1 MNNVAYQLY
10 VWLDVAWRR
19 RYVIAIPF
27 LIMPIIGFAVGLVSP
42 KTYTAHT
49 SMLIQ
54 ETSKL
59 NPFLEDFAVSAM
71 LKERLSALQTLLH
84 SRHVLYK
91 VAVDRGLID
100 EKSSKVEQDRAIY
113 LLSSSLRMEM
123 SGKDL
128 IRIQYTASDPEVIEP
143 ILQTL
148 SGYFIEQLLAPERSS
163 MEDSSEFLSDLLADR
178 KVELERSENALAAF
192 KNKHAEQLPELHMGN
207 VSRLAQLK
215 NRLFERE
222 AELSGALNSL
232 GTIDQQL
239 SKTNPVMAKLEEEIV
254 TLQSNLTLL
263 RARYTDGHS
272 SVQGTLRRLTRLQTE
287 RNNALSN
294 IDNQVNADQL
304 ITMAGAANSDTNGT
318 QPRLLISQLDRLQSV
333 RNKVSALTEEVKSLR
348 QMIVE
353 QTKQTS
359 QLGEL
364 DKQLNILQRDL
375 KVKNKLYEEFLERSE
390 LARVTGS
397 LGTFEKENRI
407 KIIDLPFTP
416 SIPSSPSAIVFL
428 LAGLVGGL
436 FLGIGCAIIV
446 ELNDQTVHYQKN
458 LVEQLGIP
466 VLTRIPQV
474 VSQDLIGEILE

>member
-163 MEDSSEFLSDLLADR
+163 MEDSSEFLMDLLADR

-222 AELSGALNSL
+222 AELAGALNSL

-375 KVKNKLYEEFLERSE
+375 KVKNKLYEEF
-390 LARVTGS
+390 
-397 LGTFEKENRI
+397 
-407 KIIDLPFTP
+407 
-416 SIPSSPSAIVFL
+416 
-428 LAGLVGGL
+428 
-436 FLGIGCAIIV
+436 
-446 ELNDQTVHYQKN
+446 
-458 LVEQLGIP
+458 
-466 VLTRIPQV
+466 
-474 VSQDLIGEILE
+474 

>member
-163 MEDSSEFLSDLLADR
+163 MEDSSEFLMDLLADR

-222 AELSGALNSL
+222 AELAGALNSL

-359 QLGEL
+359 QW
-364 DKQLNILQRDL
+364 
-375 KVKNKLYEEFLERSE
+375 
-390 LARVTGS
+390 
-397 LGTFEKENRI
+397 
-407 KIIDLPFTP
+407 
-416 SIPSSPSAIVFL
+416 
-428 LAGLVGGL
+428 
-436 FLGIGCAIIV
+436 
-446 ELNDQTVHYQKN
+446 
-458 LVEQLGIP
+458 
-466 VLTRIPQV
+466 
-474 VSQDLIGEILE
+474 

>member
-10 VWLDVAWRR
+10 VWVDIAWRR

-27 LIMPIIGFAVGLVSP
+27 LIIPILGFAVGMKSS
-42 KTYTAHT
+42 KSYTAHT

-71 LKERLSALQTLLH
+71 LKERMSALQTLLH

-91 VAVDRGLID
+91 VAIERGLID
-100 EKSSKVEQDRAIY
+100 EQSSKLEQEQAIN
-113 LLSSSLRMEM
+113 LLSNSLRMEM

-128 IRIQYTASDPEVIEP
+128 IRIEYTASDPLVIEP
-143 ILQTL
+143 ILHTL
-148 SGYFIEQLLAPERSS
+148 SNYFIEELLAPERSS
-163 MEDSSEFLSDLLADR
+163 MEDSSEFLMDLLTDR
-178 KVELERSENALAAF
+178 RIELERSENALAEF
-192 KNKHAEQLPELHMGN
+192 KNIHAEQLPELHMGN

-222 AELSGALNSL
+222 AELAGALNSL
-232 GTIDQQL
+232 STIDKQL

-254 TLQSNLTLL
+254 SLQSNLTLL
-263 RARYTDGHS
+263 RARYTDEHS
-272 SVQGTLRRLTRLQTE
+272 KVQGTLRRLKRLQAE
-287 RNNALSN
+287 RNSALAN
-294 IDNQVNADQL
+294 IDNQVDTEQL
-304 ITMAGAANSDTNGT
+304 LTIAGSTSSSTDNN
-318 QPRLLISQLDRLQSV
+318 QPRLLISQLDRLQTV
-333 RNKVSALTEEVKSLR
+333 RNKVSSLSEEVKSLE

-364 DKQLNILQRDL
+364 EKQLNVLQRDL

-397 LGTFEKENRI
+397 LGSFEKENRV

-416 SIPSSPSAIVFL
+416 SIPSSPSAIMFL
-428 LAGLVGGL
+428 FAGVVGGL
-436 FLGIGCAIIV
+436 IFGLGCAVIAEI
-446 ELNDQTVHYQKN
+446 NDQKVYYQKK
-458 LVEQLGIP
+458 LVDQLGIP

-474 VSQDLIGEILE
+474 VSQDLIGELLE

>member
-100 EKSSKVEQDRAIY
+100 EKSSKVEQGRAIY

-163 MEDSSEFLSDLLADR
+163 MEDSSEFLMDLLADR

-222 AELSGALNSL
+222 AELAGALNSL

-239 SKTNPVMAKLEEEIV
+239 SKTNPVMAKLEEEKIKK
-254 TLQSNLTLL
+254 LQSFVANKEAIIKEIGARTVAYNLIFK
-263 RARYTDGHS
+263 
-272 SVQGTLRRLTRLQTE
+272 LQE
-287 RNNALSN
+287 
-294 IDNQVNADQL
+294 QL
-304 ITMAGAANSDTNGT
+304 EKI
-318 QPRLLISQLDRLQSV
+318 
-333 RNKVSALTEEVKSLR
+333 E
-348 QMIVE
+348 VE
-353 QTKQTS
+353 QK
-359 QLGEL
+359 
-364 DKQLNILQRDL
+364 
-375 KVKNKLYEEFLERSE
+375 EFTDEI
-390 LARVTGS
+390 
-397 LGTFEKENRI
+397 EKEHG
-407 KIIDLPFTP
+407 PC
-416 SIPSSPSAIVFL
+416 SINIA
-428 LAGLVGGL
+428 
-436 FLGIGCAIIV
+436 
-446 ELNDQTVHYQKN
+446 D
-458 LVEQLGIP
+458 
-466 VLTRIPQV
+466 
-474 VSQDLIGEILE
+474 GEITPIEKKEE

>member
-163 MEDSSEFLSDLLADR
+163 MEDSSEFLMDLLADR

-222 AELSGALNSL
+222 AELAGALNSL

-428 LAGLVGGL
+428 LA
-436 FLGIGCAIIV
+436 
-446 ELNDQTVHYQKN
+446 
-458 LVEQLGIP
+458 
-466 VLTRIPQV
+466 
-474 VSQDLIGEILE
+474 

>member
-163 MEDSSEFLSDLLADR
+163 MEDSSEFLMDLLADR

-222 AELSGALNSL
+222 AELAGALNSL

-416 SIPSSPSAIVFL
+416 SIPSSPSAFVFL
-428 LAGLVGGL
+428 
-436 FLGIGCAIIV
+436 
-446 ELNDQTVHYQKN
+446 
-458 LVEQLGIP
+458 
-466 VLTRIPQV
+466 
-474 VSQDLIGEILE
+474 

>member
-1 MNNVAYQLY
+1 
-10 VWLDVAWRR
+10 
-19 RYVIAIPF
+19 
-27 LIMPIIGFAVGLVSP
+27 
-42 KTYTAHT
+42 
-49 SMLIQ
+49 
-54 ETSKL
+54 
-59 NPFLEDFAVSAM
+59 
-71 LKERLSALQTLLH
+71 
-84 SRHVLYK
+84 
-91 VAVDRGLID
+91 
-100 EKSSKVEQDRAIY
+100 
-113 LLSSSLRMEM
+113 
-123 SGKDL
+123 
-128 IRIQYTASDPEVIEP
+128 
-143 ILQTL
+143 
-148 SGYFIEQLLAPERSS
+148 
-163 MEDSSEFLSDLLADR
+163 
-178 KVELERSENALAAF
+178 
-192 KNKHAEQLPELHMGN
+192 
-207 VSRLAQLK
+207 
-215 NRLFERE
+215 
-222 AELSGALNSL
+222 
-232 GTIDQQL
+232 
-239 SKTNPVMAKLEEEIV
+239 MAKLEEEIV

-304 ITMAGAANSDTNGT
+304 ITMAGAANSDTDGT